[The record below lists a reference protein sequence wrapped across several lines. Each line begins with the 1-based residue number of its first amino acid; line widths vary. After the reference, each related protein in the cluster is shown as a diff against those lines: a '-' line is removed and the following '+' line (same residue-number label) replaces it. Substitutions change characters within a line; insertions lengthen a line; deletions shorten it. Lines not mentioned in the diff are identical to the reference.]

1 MPGAWAHRRRK
12 GLPSLGCFLLMLWL
26 IIHMRVPGTSPRQ
39 DTPSAAVHSD
49 DREAHAL
56 SIFNVP
62 GVPIRLQL
70 IDEDI

>member
-1 MPGAWAHRRRK
+1 MVSFDVMA
-12 GLPSLGCFLLMLWL
+12 
-26 IIHMRVPGTSPRQ
+26 GTSPRQ
-39 DTPSAAVHSD
+39 DAPSAAVHSD
-49 DREAHAL
+49 DREANAL

>member
-1 MPGAWAHRRRK
+1 
-12 GLPSLGCFLLMLWL
+12 
-26 IIHMRVPGTSPRQ
+26 MRVPGTSPSQ

-70 IDEDI
+70 IDEDIW